1 MNVTLHRVEVWATTT
16 PNATTN
22 APVTLSLSKG
32 APPNSIAVLEYEPRR
47 ARGVT
52 IVAGHGYSSSKQNL
66 DGLCAFLASHGFGV
80 YSLDF
85 PGHKLGASGGY
96 LRSVYDLFAAME
108 ATVRFA
114 RERGPHTVYA
124 LGHSMGATTALCVAG
139 RDPSLAGA
147 ISIAT
152 GYGRPSVLDALAA
165 RGVVDLRSSY
175 VDGLTLQ
182 EIAHEWQPLV
192 DEALPRLAGRPVLF
206 VAAERDGM
214 VSRSSVSELYDR
226 ASEPKTFATVAS
238 DHTFAGDNSRTAV
251 LQWLNALHPR
261 TAAPPADAAAT
272 PLIDAPL

>member
-1 MNVTLHRVEVWATTT
+1 MNVTLHRVDAGFNHV
-16 PNATTN
+16 
-22 APVTLSLSKG
+22 
-32 APPNSIAVLEYEPRR
+32 AVLEYEARR

-52 IVAGHGYSSSKQNL
+52 VVAGHGYSSSKQNL

-80 YSLDF
+80 YALDF
-85 PGHKLGASGGY
+85 PGHKLGASGGR
-96 LRSVYDLFAAME
+96 LRGVHDLLDAMD
-108 ATVRFA
+108 AVVRFA
-114 RERGPHTVYA
+114 RGRGASTVYA

-165 RGVVDLRSSY
+165 RGAVDLRSSY
-175 VDGLTLQ
+175 VDGLALQ

-206 VAAERDGM
+206 IAAERDGM
-214 VSRSSVSELYDR
+214 VSRASVMDLYER
-226 ASEPKTFATVAS
+226 ASEPKTLAAVAS

-261 TAAPPADAAAT
+261 TTGTAPSDGPAT

>member
-1 MNVTLHRVEVWATTT
+1 MNVTLHRIDAGVNQV
-16 PNATTN
+16 
-22 APVTLSLSKG
+22 
-32 APPNSIAVLEYEPRR
+32 AVLEYHARR

-85 PGHKLGASGGY
+85 PGHKLGASGGR
-96 LRSVYDLFAAME
+96 LRAVGDLFDAME
-108 ATVRFA
+108 AVVRFA
-114 RERGPHTVYA
+114 RERDAGTLYA
-124 LGHSMGATTALCVAG
+124 LGHSMGATAALCVAG

-152 GYGRPSVLDALAA
+152 GYGRPSVLDALTA

-175 VDGLTLQ
+175 VDGLSLQ
-182 EIAHEWQPLV
+182 EIAHAWQPLV

-214 VSRSSVSELYDR
+214 VSRTSVNELYER
-226 ASEPKTFATVAS
+226 AAEPKTLATVAS

-261 TAAPPADAAAT
+261 VTSAPADSAAT
-272 PLIDAPL
+272 PLIDASL